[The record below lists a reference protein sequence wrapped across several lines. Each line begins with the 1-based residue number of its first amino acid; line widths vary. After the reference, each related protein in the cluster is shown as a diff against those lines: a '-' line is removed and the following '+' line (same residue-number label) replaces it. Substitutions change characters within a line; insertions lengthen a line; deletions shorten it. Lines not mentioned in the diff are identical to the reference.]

1 MKFAVLGGDM
11 RILKLTGLL
20 AADGHTVHAYGMER
34 LPPEPGVTQAETLQ
48 EACSGANAVLLPLPA
63 TNGQGAVT
71 TPLSSRILPAEA
83 ALQAVEM
90 GCPVFAGRVTPD
102 LSQAARKA
110 ESRLVDYFLREEL
123 TVANAAATAE
133 GAVQLLMEETDACIL
148 GLRVLVI
155 GYGRIGKLTA
165 HRLRA
170 MGAHVTVS
178 ARKCADIAWIRAMGY
193 IPAETEQLHGTLGD
207 YDAVVNTVPALV
219 LDEGLLTELK
229 PGCVCIDLASRP
241 GGLDFTAASR
251 LGIRAVW
258 ALGLPGEVAPRA
270 AAAAIRETVYNI
282 LREGGDVL

>member
-20 AADGHTVHAYGMER
+20 AADGHEVQVFGMDR
-34 LPPEPGVTQAETLQ
+34 MPPEPKVRQAETLQ
-48 EACSGANAVLLPLPA
+48 EACAGANAVLLPLPA

-71 TPLSSRILPAEA
+71 SPLSSRILPAEA
-83 ALQAVEM
+83 ALQAVET

-102 LSQAARKA
+102 LAQAARKA
-110 ESRLVDYFLREEL
+110 ESRLVDYYLREEL

-133 GAVQLLMEETDACIL
+133 GALQLLMEETESCIL

-155 GYGRIGKLTA
+155 GFGRIGKLTA

-170 MGAHVTVS
+170 MGAEVTVS

-193 IPAETEQLHGTLGD
+193 APAETAQLQGKLGAF
-207 YDAVVNTVPALV
+207 DAVVNTVPAPV
-219 LDEGLLTELK
+219 LDEGLLRELK

-241 GGLDFTAASR
+241 GGLDFAAASR

-258 ALGLPGEVAPRA
+258 ALGLPGEVAPGA
-270 AAAAIRETVYNI
+270 AAAAIRETVYNL
-282 LREGGDVL
+282 LREGGEAV